1 MKEIVSELI
10 IGLLKN
16 PLMLALFIIGIIGII
31 ITIIKETK

>member
-16 PLMLALFIIGIIGII
+16 PLMLGLFVIGIIGII
-31 ITIIKETK
+31 ITLIKKEN